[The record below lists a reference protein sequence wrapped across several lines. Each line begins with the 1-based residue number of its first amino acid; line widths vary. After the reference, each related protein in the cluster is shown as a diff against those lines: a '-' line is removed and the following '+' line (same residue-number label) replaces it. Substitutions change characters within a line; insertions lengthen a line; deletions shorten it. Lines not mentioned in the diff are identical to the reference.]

1 MLVNWLRKEGALHHS
16 RPDTSHLKGLRPV
29 RDAYVALGL
38 PEPLFRYKLLWGW
51 EAFGAFGDCPRTG
64 NPWRG
69 TLSLSG
75 IRGSGHYWRPSSMG
89 VTDAPPTRSK
99 QVTKLGF
106 TEFIGFTSGN
116 DLIVVVVAVFSEAV
130 IVEMH

>member
-1 MLVNWLRKEGALHHS
+1 
-16 RPDTSHLKGLRPV
+16 
-29 RDAYVALGL
+29 
-38 PEPLFRYKLLWGW
+38 
-51 EAFGAFGDCPRTG
+51 
-64 NPWRG
+64 
-69 TLSLSG
+69 
-75 IRGSGHYWRPSSMG
+75 MG